1 MFLSIADALATRL
14 QAEQATGGTLEDI
27 RLVRVGD
34 HQPIS
39 ILQQPAVVV
48 DWDGA
53 RAFHADW
60 QRVEFSAVLRVY
72 LYTASQ
78 EGPEAAE
85 READRLVWDDS
96 TGTPRGL
103 LPALCRCTRTSLVI
117 GGQSYRLAIGD
128 EVHTFAVKDKAHS
141 TGMSWVEVRAV
152 TMRNAPT

>member
-53 RAFHADW
+53 RAFRADR
-60 QRVEFSAVLRVY
+60 QRVEFSAVFRVY
-72 LYTASQ
+72 LYTAVQ
-78 EGPEAAE
+78 DGTEAAE

-96 TGTPRGL
+96 AGTPQGL
-103 LPALCRCTRTSLVI
+103 LPALCRCTRTALVVD
-117 GGQSYRLAIGD
+117 GQSYQLAIGD
-128 EVHTFAVKDKAHS
+128 EVHTVAVKDKAHS
-141 TGMSWVEVRAV
+141 TGLSWVEVRAV

>member
-1 MFLSIADALATRL
+1 MFLAIADALAARL
-14 QAEQATGGTLEDI
+14 QAEQTPGSTLEGI

-34 HQPIS
+34 HQPIPT
-39 ILQQPAVVV
+39 LHHPAVVV

-53 RAFHADW
+53 RGFRADR

-72 LYTASQ
+72 LYTVSQ

-96 TGTPRGL
+96 AGTPRGL
-103 LPALCRCTRTSLVI
+103 LPALCRCTRTALVI
-117 GGQSYRLAIGD
+117 DGQSYLLAIGD
-128 EVHTFAVKDKAHS
+128 EVHTVAVKDKAHS

-152 TMRNAPT
+152 TMRNTPT